1 MTVVLRSDRVFRLAA
16 ALLCALMYLARPASG
31 QEIPRGPLLPVLL
44 EQLGRSVEVFREQF
58 PAVACTE
65 TLSQVK
71 FGNKGKVVQRQE
83 SQSDYLI
90 FMNIVNNDLLV
101 EESRVP
107 KSRAPKHNST
117 PLLVTNGFA
126 TLILI
131 FHPMYQDCF
140 EFSQVSEE
148 MMNGKR
154 VIHLRFQHIPGTRS
168 TTALR
173 IGTRDEPLELQG
185 SAWVEPDSVTVV
197 RITAELTSPLTERG
211 LHTFSADVH
220 YAPVRFAGAPGAFWL
235 PSSAAIEVGTR
246 LQHWRNAH
254 WFTDYR
260 RFSVTSESV
269 IQKK

>member
-1 MTVVLRSDRVFRLAA
+1 MGILHCRRDFKLPAT
-16 ALLCALMYLARPASG
+16 LLCTLMYLARPASG
-31 QEIPRGPLLPVLL
+31 QEVPGTFPLPLLL
-44 EQLGRSVEVFREQF
+44 EQLGRSVEMFREQF

-65 TLSQVK
+65 KLSQVK
-71 FGNKGKVVQRQE
+71 LGDKGKVIQRQE

-90 FMNIVNNDLLV
+90 FMNIVNNQLLV

-107 KSRAPKHNST
+107 QGRAPKRSSA

-140 EFSQVSEE
+140 EFSQAAEE
-148 MMNGKR
+148 MMDGKR
-154 VIHLRFQHIPGTRS
+154 VVRLRFHHIPGTRS
-168 TTALR
+168 TAALR
-173 IGTRDEPLELQG
+173 IGARDEPLDLQG
-185 SAWVEPDSVTVV
+185 SAWVDPESATVV
-197 RITAELTSPLTERG
+197 RIAAELSAPLAERG
-211 LHTFSADVH
+211 LQTFSADVH
-220 YAPVRFAGAPGAFWL
+220 YAPVRFAGAPGVFWL